1 MATEAKN
8 TNYWISSSALY
19 IQLNAMGEPDYIQ
32 CSVVSGASILCYM
45 QGIPGLEYD
54 AGHNYQR
61 WPLAAYPSVFPDS
74 ERKYIYVAIPR
85 TSTADNNTAVVVY
98 PSERIDLYGYSIAN
112 PDKLV
117 GDERFYYI
125 YLQGIISEVKTDAD
139 GKTRKRDWL
148 QHVDCGKLNTDESLS
163 SGIDGTWWKYNS
175 VTDSISFLKTIL
187 SATFDTQT
195 AKVAKITKLF
205 LGGSELNG
213 VADDLSL
220 ETDNTKVVTPL
231 YLGQF
236 GVKHFLAKD
245 KDDVAHGVITFEK
258 VQKFL
263 AGLNVGDFNSENGG
277 SWTPD
282 AEGRSHLI
290 TDYLE
295 VRMKAIFEEL
305 VVKKTST
312 IGGKEII
319 SPAGGVVAHKVEEVT
334 VTYNNVSQKAY
345 RCYFLAEQEGDAV
358 DNDFSVNDQVR
369 SESFNVRKGTYH
381 KVGNHFY
388 WRLVIG
394 RDEEPVE
401 LERKKYHYI
410 DLSDTDCATASD
422 VPAKGDVLSQCGN
435 RTDVERQNCLI
446 FSAVDTYSPSVSL
459 YHGINSY
466 SFANKEYVEYGVN
479 KQTNKA
485 FFNVYG
491 DMYVG
496 DRPTKENGY
505 EGSSYIKYDSAA
517 KQVSIK
523 GKLSAKSTVDGKELS
538 QYIKENSA
546 GGLTEEQV
554 NNLIKNSQVIAD
566 LQNQVDGAIETWFYD
581 GVPTLKNAP
590 ASSWTTDK
598 EKDTHLGDLY
608 YDNKTGK
615 AYRFAKD
622 GNTYKWTIITDTDIA
637 KALSDASKAQ
647 ETADGKMKVFSTQP
661 IPPYQLGDIWVNAT
675 YPTDGSIYKN
685 EILRCQ
691 TAKAKGS
698 SFAIADWTKAS
709 KYTDD
714 SALNTF
720 KEEYKNDMASYKEQL
735 DEKVETWFYN
745 YAPTTQNKP
754 ASDWT
759 TDTLKSQHA
768 GDLFYN
774 TSNGYTYRWTGTAW
788 ERIKDNDINTA
799 MTAASKAQDTAD
811 GKRTVFTSQPTV
823 PYDEGDLW
831 ASGGDDGKTLMVCI
845 KSRTTGSFTSSEWVK
860 ANDSDLNAFAKT
872 IEESLTGIQD
882 QLDKKA
888 ETWYQSTDPSTSW
901 TTDDAK
907 KKHKGDLWY
916 NTSNNQTFFW
926 NGTKWDKQDVPTE
939 VFDKIDGKSSIY
951 VSKPASYEERDLWIL
966 EASYTL
972 GGVAYSK
979 GELVVATKTNA
990 SFSAADWTKK
1000 VKYTDDTVANAA
1012 KAAAEK
1018 AQKAAETAQ
1027 TNVTNLGKT
1036 VTSNKKAFD
1045 SYVSDGYLEPS
1056 EIAAMAQDS
1065 KRLEDAFAAAEKS
1078 YTEVKGA
1085 EVLKNTKELTDLN
1098 TAFTTL
1104 TTAKT
1109 ELVTYLSDIS
1119 ARYNAADT
1127 KGKATIVSAVGTKF
1141 TNFQSAYSAFYDKLG
1156 LANAYITSKIYGD
1169 LKQNI
1174 TDLAGYK
1181 YIKDA
1186 LGQTTDIDGGLVM
1199 TTLLALRDADGNVQ
1213 SGINGAIDPNR
1224 GKKSIATW
1232 WGGQMVD
1239 KDYNSGSLTPATS
1252 LVRFDGSGYLANGA
1266 IWWDVDG
1273 KVHADPTSFI
1283 ISEKNL
1289 GAYLAFFEP
1298 TWKSGSN
1305 GTNIKDL
1312 VALTPQAPF
1321 TTLSVSNDLLVE
1333 GKLKLGSIT
1342 LSVVNGALKID
1353 GNVYSTGG
1361 MSAYGDGTN
1370 NGGGG
1375 GLVASVKSYT
1385 DIIKGTYTDNDLASI
1400 PNAYAIKALSNRI
1413 DNISSELGGL
1423 SLDWANI
1430 TGKPSAFTPSAHT
1443 HKWVDITDR
1452 ITKVS
1457 QLTNDSGYTTNKG
1470 TVTSVKLTLPTGLSL
1485 GTTKEITT
1493 SGTFAIS
1500 LTSGYSIPTTSKQGQ
1515 WDSAYNWYKLMTTD
1529 EETADGVINKWNEV
1543 VDFLAGIAQT
1553 DSLDS
1558 ILSGINKSITDET
1571 NRAKKAEG
1579 ANATNIA
1586 TNKAN
1591 ITTLQGYFT
1600 NGSAKSAMKLTN
1612 ARKLWGNSFDG
1623 TADISGS
1630 IVVPSG
1636 KYITIGNIKLEYDA
1650 TNKALKITNTSTN
1663 EVANLYTSGGV
1674 SAYGVGTTSSGSTG
1688 GGGLNGTVKSYN
1700 DAKSLTSESLSE
1712 VASAYSVAA
1721 LYSSINDAIGRI
1733 NTLEGGSATSIEVTG
1748 SGNAVTGVS
1757 KSGTKLTFTKGATFL
1772 TSHQDISGKSDKT
1785 HTHSVKIN
1793 GVTKTIAATG
1803 GTAVDLGT
1811 YLTSHQSLAAY
1822 LKSADA
1828 EKTYSKLGHTH
1839 AFSEI
1844 TGKPTTL
1851 AGYGVTDGVNT
1862 VTLSGSGN
1870 AVTSASIDGHTL
1882 TLTKG
1887 STFSLS
1893 GHTHTFASLTSKPT
1907 TIAGY
1912 GITDAYTKAQV
1923 NSTVAKYL
1931 PLAGGTITGALTVNG
1946 IATFKSKVAIGDIYI
1961 INDGSGNLY
1970 VQKTD
1975 GKTAANFYATG
1986 GITAFGASSVS
1997 GGTGSGLNGSVLG
2010 FEKATAMTSADNGDS
2025 SKTEVSFLATA
2036 WSIKQLNDKINAF
2049 GTGVFSDYLTIAAAK
2064 ATYQPKGSYLTSH
2077 QTIYGL
2083 TIQKNGTSLGTY
2095 TPNSAAKTINVTV
2108 PTKLSELSND
2118 SGYTKN
2124 TGTVTSVAIS
2134 VPTGLSVSSSPI
2146 TTNGTIAIALAS
2158 GYSIPT
2164 TAKQTAWDGA
2174 VSAKH
2179 THSNKSV
2186 LDGISSTKVSHWNSA
2201 YDWYAL
2207 MTTDEETADG
2217 IINKWNE
2224 VVSFLANIA
2233 QTDTLSGIVDGINKS
2248 ISDEVARA
2256 KKAEGVN
2263 ASGISANKGSI
2274 ATLQGYFTNGS
2285 AKKAL
2290 QLTNARKLWGNSFN
2304 GTADINGSII
2314 VPSGKYISI
2323 GNIKMEYD
2331 AANKALKITNTT
2343 TNEVANLYTSGGV
2356 SAYGVGTSSSSGG
2369 GLNGSVKAYADAIRL
2384 TTENLSEIASAYSVA
2399 KLYSEIQNVASAVPS
2414 ISVSVPTGGNALTGA
2429 TYDASTGTITFT
2441 KGTFLTAHQSLD
2453 GYVNAIAVSGSGNAV
2468 TAVTKSGKT
2477 ITFTK
2482 GATYLTSHQSL
2493 SNYYTKS
2500 SVDSLLSGKSATT
2513 HTHSVKINGTT
2524 KTIAASG
2531 GDAVDLGTYLTAHQ
2545 SLAAYATQNWV
2556 KNEATAHNADMVDN
2570 YHASGLFTGFS
2581 ISDVANK
2588 VTISIGGTSKAL
2600 NLVRAFPSGVGNNFN
2615 DIATHGNSMG
2625 MSNIAAPY
2633 ASSTANYQTLN
2644 GYVNPNGQTGWHHYI
2659 NLSYTD
2665 SNNTATS
2672 PNMWQTQ
2679 FAIKAGTTEVYV
2691 RSRAGGKISN
2701 DAAWAAPWVR
2711 LARVTDN
2718 VASASKVANALSW
2731 SGYSSG
2737 SYNGSAVKSISIPN
2751 NTNQLTNGA
2760 GFITSSASI
2769 TGNAGSATK
2778 LQNART
2784 INGTSFNGTANIVT
2798 SYWGTTRKLW
2808 GNSVNGNADVN
2819 GSITIANTDGV
2830 YVQIGDVRLVY
2841 DKANTAI
2848 KVVKS
2853 DGTTAANFYAT
2864 GGISAYGEGSAGTTG
2879 SNNFSAKAYA
2889 DSIKLTSEN
2898 LSEIA
2903 SAYSIAV
2910 LNHSLNA
2917 AIGRISTLEGG
2928 SATSIE
2934 TTGSGNAV
2942 TSVSKS
2948 GTKITFTKG
2957 STFSLNGHTHDYL
2970 VIPVATED
2978 TLNAPYSNFQV
2989 LYAGGSNGLDGRPSG
3004 VDAFSV
3010 LRLRTAFGCSG
3021 QIMLANNG
3029 DLYTR
3034 SAANGSFNSSLAW
3047 RKIIDSSNIGS
3058 QSVNY
3063 ANTAGSANSVAWSKV
3078 TGKPTSLS
3086 GYGITDGV
3094 NAVSVTGSGN
3104 AVTAASVSGHTL
3116 TLTKGSSFSL
3126 SNHTHYVGTTQVQG
3140 SSAEQAL
3147 TGITKID
3154 NILKLSKATV
3164 TVNTSYKAE
3173 QNRLVIY
3180 GTTYG
3185 NDANCIKSAGKL
3197 SYGDGGPQLVFS
3209 TNENPDASG
3218 IQSAALV
3225 YTDHDTIGTGVSLSF
3240 VTNQGDAY
3248 FIAPHIKA
3256 LTAFQGNLAWS
3267 YITNKPTTLSGFG
3280 ITDGLRSVTQPSG
3293 SNVFVTG
3300 ISTSGTAITYTKSYT
3315 KKSLSAVGSSGW
3327 TNASIDGNIIPDMS
3341 FIAYWNGAYGGTSS
3355 NLAYCN
3361 KGAFGSFAIKNSL
3374 AFSELTSKP
3383 TTISGYGI
3391 TDAYTKSQV
3400 DAIAAKYLP
3409 LTGGTLTG
3417 QLKIVASALNGA
3429 YNGLRIGDDCY
3440 IGDCNLGNTIGLMGV
3455 SNNNAGM
3462 VKFGKGGMQFGYNG
3476 SNHIASTTAQWTN
3489 LNADLLDGWH
3499 KDNIVWSGAV
3509 NSNTASLSHYWAKL
3523 FDITVT
3529 GNQYDDRSFTFLFS
3543 NGYNDTY
3550 SVVVLRIRQNGAKDS
3565 GAYNFSISLRELVG
3579 NMSSMLRVYYNNA
3592 TGNVQLWGNCQ
3603 GQYGSL
3609 SYTIIKKTGR
3619 TSADFTSQGTLVTN
3633 TSFSAA
3639 QSLPA
3644 TTGDS
3649 PYTLLD
3655 GATRI
3660 GIVKQA
3666 DQLVTARSLW
3676 GQSFNGTAN
3685 VSGNMTGVGNINT
3698 SAAPAG
3704 TIYTNNWFRSK
3715 GSTGW
3720 YSEDHGGGWY
3730 MSDNTWIRSYGGKDV
3745 YLSNKLSVN
3754 GNVGIGTS
3762 APSHKLHV
3770 LGEIYTTTKVNINGI
3785 ILEKD
3790 SDGNLKVNGNLYA
3803 TGGISAYGTSSA
3815 GSGGGLS
3822 GSVLAWDS
3830 AIKMPNATNGSSDTT
3845 KTESSF
3851 LASAWSIKLLY
3862 NKVTNLEGG
3871 SAMNVSVSGSGNA
3884 VTSISKSGTTI
3895 SVVKGST
3902 FLTAHQS
3909 LAGYMK
3915 TETADAKYMYH
3926 SRNNIVSDLNDFATK
3941 GAAHIYEM
3949 NNVTNR
3955 PNSNSWVQVM
3965 NWGTGDSNYGFLLA
3979 NDYSADGHM
3988 YFRQKI
3994 AGSWK
3999 SWKTIIDSSNIGSQS
4014 VNYATSAGSV
4024 AWTNVSGR
4032 PSTMKNPSALSWSGY
4047 SSGSYDGSAAK
4058 SISIPNNTNQL
4069 TNGAG
4074 FITASASIT
4083 GNAATATKLVTARNI
4098 ALGHDFR
4105 GSANFDGSG
4114 NITING
4120 HINSA
4125 SINLGSTDPNPFKR
4139 IAHVQ
4144 TANSWNDNA
4153 LLLYLSQGYIGGN
4166 VGICRVE
4173 FRTDNVTE
4181 TGSANV
4187 NVRWLVRYGYVS
4199 DSVQVGYYSAKGN
4212 SYMDVFVKTTGGYQ
4226 GTVIR
4231 CLQDSRG
4238 DINSNVSLFAATQT
4252 TEAYTSIEAAA
4263 KALYNL
4269 AYTSIVKGSDVGTV
4283 NYANSAGNSDTLD
4296 GIHANGLFTNL
4307 SNSGNNLSIT
4317 IGGTNKTLTVKYAAS
4332 AGNADTLDGVHASG
4346 LFTNLS
4352 NSGNNISIT
4361 IGGTNKTLTAAYAT
4375 NCDTVDG
4382 YHAGMSSKP
4391 YGTIPAISSSGVIEL
4406 GHYIDFHHDN
4416 TTGSDYSV
4424 RLQTNG
4430 NHSNVVTLPTATG
4443 TLALTSDNVASA
4455 TKLQTTRTLWGQ
4467 SFNGTANISGSM
4479 TGVGDMTLDAG
4490 ARIKHGSGNLYIGNS
4505 DNSNWIGVQ
4514 NICSQSSIGDGN
4526 WSLRTSGAAHF
4537 KDTTINGTATINN
4550 LLSLVDG
4557 SHKGLKM
4564 GSTYISSLDGEVI
4577 LQGNTAL
4584 RFGNDAWD
4592 YNQWAGLKYDHSS
4605 KTVYLGIADGSIF
4618 KANSA
4623 QSGGVIN
4630 LKQGISS
4637 VYTPALYAG
4646 GDIYHTGVYRMLWK
4660 NSKASKYLN
4669 VMNISQDD
4677 KGILTIGYGN
4687 FNNNKTVVL
4696 EGYNL
4701 NFRVGNDSGNKS
4713 MWLNYNN
4720 GNPVL
4725 SLDGNFYA
4733 TGGVTAYKSSDE
4745 RLKHDIHGV
4754 DSLAIIKAMG
4764 GTVAFRYNA
4773 DNKDSIGWIAQ
4784 RVLHNTFMQDLV
4796 EKDDKGFL
4804 KINYWS
4810 PKLIAVAFGA
4820 IEQVDDEVSRLKR
4833 RVRDLENEV
4842 EQLKSDRL

>member
-1 MATEAKN
+1 MKAE
-8 TNYWISSSALY
+8 SLY
-19 IQLNAMGEPDYIQ
+19 IQKLTYDENTGNEIIGLFPSEDSPAIVSSYTYDAKRMGGAPTLTATIYSSEPLQWKKEEFVEFNGDRFFASYTPNSAKDNSSRMWKSEITFTSRRELLDNTLFFDVVVDDVDTQDKDRYRSNQTKFTFGGTIYEFVARINSSMSYCGLYRPADEYKGYYVVIDEGYVTDEVKEVSFEDQYLTDVLQLINTTFELDYYWDGNVCHVGKVQHDLTDTPIKYGSSDALISVSKENANYKIVDMITGYGSSDNLPYYYPNDDEFGEAVFNTENISKDNVNVELSKFLKDSRYNDVLVLYKSKEGKSYNGSVDVSSKTFDRFTTPSNLTQADSQSNPTVTCSFSFDILINAIKGQTIDLTSLGFDFELNSSVSRKDYITNVGDAIKSIYLFKGKELYKTISKRMSIGSTSTYTFKEDGDFILSIEVEFSYK
-32 CSVVSGASILCYM
+32 CKVYKNSAGINDFYGADSWNVSFSGNVEFLYESKSEYEWKNGDKYISYDEA
-45 QGIPGLEYD
+45 GINIREISEANCIEYD
-54 AGHNYQR
+54 YQFVKEGDR
-61 WPLAAYPSVFPDS
+61 YGFEKVYSGTD
-74 ERKYIYVAIPR
+74 
-85 TSTADNNTAVVVY
+85 DNATKVVVTGRVWIA
-98 PSERIDLYGYSIAN
+98 PSSVLMPSIYRNTKGA
-112 PDKLV
+112 
-117 GDERFYYI
+117 ERFYYALNNTHKLPSGSGYYEFVNLYKKGNPHQGTVTFDDIKPTINGIVNAEGQLFGEIAGVAFDSADSDVKDSDGTTYIHQYFYIKLHKFNGEFGFDLFNHVLAKESAKINLIKSNGCPACSFVI
-125 YLQGIISEVKTDAD
+125 YKKPSADNSKCYNCVSVDENGNLKQVRTDKNDYIFANASD
-139 GKTRKRDWL
+139 AYED
-148 QHVDCGKLNTDESLS
+148 KLNQDSTQKELWIAVQKDTSTLGIVMPNASAGFKPQKGDLFVITGIKPPKVLVTAAEKRLDDALIKHMSENNTDQFNYSVKFSRIFLQENPDFASKLNENAKLSIQIQGDYGNDGNLISHEVFVSNYSVKVDSDELAEVEIELVNSLEVTKSDTKQIIDAVKGETIKSLS
-163 SGIDGTWWKYNS
+163 GMVGGNNTNNFNVSIADKMYIS
-175 VTDSISFLKTIL
+175 KLTD
-187 SATFDTQT
+187 DT
-195 AKVAKITKLF
+195 AKGTITWEKIQKLV
-205 LGGSELNG
+205 S
-213 VADDLSL
+213 
-220 ETDNTKVVTPL
+220 
-231 YLGQF
+231 
-236 GVKHFLAKD
+236 
-245 KDDVAHGVITFEK
+245 
-258 VQKFL
+258 
-263 AGLNVGDFNSENGG
+263 GLLVGDFNNENGG

-282 AEGRSHLI
+282 SEGRSHLI

-305 VVKKTST
+305 VIKKTST

-334 VTYNNVSQKAY
+334 VSYNNVSQKAY
-345 RCYFLAEQEGDAV
+345 RCYFLAEQDGDSV
-358 DNDFSVNDQVR
+358 DNDFALEDQVR

-381 KVGNHFY
+381 KTGNHFF
-388 WRLVIG
+388 WRLIIG
-394 RDEEPVE
+394 IDEEPVE
-401 LERKKYHYI
+401 LDGKKYHYI
-410 DLSDTDCATASD
+410 DLSETDCATGSD
-422 VPAKGDVLSQCGN
+422 VPMKGDVLSQCGN
-435 RTDVERQNCLI
+435 RSDPMRQSCLV
-446 FSAVDTYSPSVSL
+446 FSAVDTYAPCVTL

-466 SFANKEYVEYGVN
+466 SFNNKEYVEYGVD
-479 KQTNKA
+479 KSGDKPKA
-485 FFNVYG
+485 FFRSYG
-491 DMYVG
+491 DAYIG
-496 DRPTKENGY
+496 DRPTKDNNY
-505 EGSSYIKYDSAA
+505 EGDSYVKYDSEQ
-517 KQVSIK
+517 KKVIIK
-523 GKLSAKSTVDGKELS
+523 AELSVKST
-538 QYIKENSA
+538 
-546 GGLTEEQV
+546 
-554 NNLIKNSQVIAD
+554 
-566 LQNQVDGAIETWFYD
+566 LQ
-581 GVPTLKNAP
+581 
-590 ASSWTTDK
+590 
-598 EKDTHLGDLY
+598 
-608 YDNKTGK
+608 
-615 AYRFAKD
+615 
-622 GNTYKWTIITDTDIA
+622 GNT
-637 KALSDASKAQ
+637 L
-647 ETADGKMKVFSTQP
+647 E
-661 IPPYQLGDIWVNAT
+661 
-675 YPTDGSIYKN
+675 
-685 EILRCQ
+685 E
-691 TAKAKGS
+691 
-698 SFAIADWTKAS
+698 
-709 KYTDD
+709 
-714 SALNTF
+714 TF
-720 KEEYKNDMASYKEQL
+720 K
-735 DEKVETWFYN
+735 
-745 YAPTTQNKP
+745 
-754 ASDWT
+754 
-759 TDTLKSQHA
+759 
-768 GDLFYN
+768 
-774 TSNGYTYRWTGTAW
+774 
-788 ERIKDNDINTA
+788 DIQ
-799 MTAASKAQDTAD
+799 KQ
-811 GKRTVFTSQPTV
+811 F
-823 PYDEGDLW
+823 
-831 ASGGDDGKTLMVCI
+831 
-845 KSRTTGSFTSSEWVK
+845 
-860 ANDSDLNAFAKT
+860 
-872 IEESLTGIQD
+872 D
-882 QLDKKA
+882 QKA
-888 ETWYQSTDPSTSW
+888 ETWYQAEDPSIAW
-901 TTDDAK
+901 KTDLEK
-907 KKHKGDLWY
+907 SEHKGDLWY
-916 NTSNNQTFFW
+916 NTTNGETSYW
-926 NGTKWDKQDVPTE
+926 NGSSWQKQDIPDA
-939 VFDKIDGKSSIY
+939 VFDMIDGKSSIY
-951 VSKPASYEERDLWIL
+951 VSKPSSYEECDLWIL
-966 EASYTL
+966 EAAYTL
-972 GGVAYSK
+972 GGVAYTK
-979 GELVVATKTNA
+979 GELVTAIRSNTTFN
-990 SFSAADWTKK
+990 AADWTKK
-1000 VKYTDDTVANAA
+1000 VIYTDDTEA
-1012 KAAAEK
+1012 KK
-1018 AQKAAETAQ
+1018 AQASIKETQ
-1027 TNVTNLGKT
+1027 TNLTNLGNT
-1036 VTSNKKAFD
+1036 VKSNRDAFD
-1045 SYVSDGYLEPS
+1045 KFTENGYLDSS
-1056 EIAAMAQDS
+1056 EIAAIAQDS

-1078 YTEVKGA
+1078 YNEVA
-1085 EVLKNTKELTDLN
+1085 NSDVLSGTSQLTDLKA
-1098 TAFTTL
+1098 AFGTDTTGL
-1104 TTAKT
+1104 LGAKK
-1109 ELVTYLSDIS
+1109 ELIAYIADIVT
-1119 ARYNAADT
+1119 RYNAADSD
-1127 KGKATIVSAVGTKF
+1127 GKKNINSRVATLYD
-1141 TNFQSAYSAFYDKLG
+1141 NFQAAYDTFYNKLG
-1156 LANAYITSKIYGD
+1156 LASAYITSTIIGKLNAVIGD
-1169 LKQNI
+1169 VATYNYLKE
-1174 TDLAGYK
+1174 
-1181 YIKDA
+1181 A
-1186 LGQTTDIDGGLVM
+1186 LSENASTDINGGLI
-1199 TTLLALRDADGNVQ
+1199 LSSLIALRDPKTGYVQ
-1213 SGINGAIDPNR
+1213 SGINGIVDNTAKGN
-1224 GKKSIATW
+1224 GIATW
-1232 WGGQMVD
+1232 WGGYMNDGQVVGFDD
-1239 KDYNSGSLTPATS
+1239 KGDVTKNAATS
-1252 LVRFDGSGYLANGA
+1252 LIRFDGSGYLANGA
-1266 IWWDVDG
+1266 IYWGVDG

-1298 TWKSGSN
+1298 TWKSGSD
-1305 GTNIKDL
+1305 GSSIKDL

-1321 TTLSVSNDLLVE
+1321 KTLTVSNDLSVE
-1333 GKLKLGSIT
+1333 GKLKIGSIT

-1361 MSAYGDGTN
+1361 MSAYGEGTS
-1370 NGGGG
+1370 NGGG
-1375 GLVASVKSYT
+1375 LTASVKSYA

-1457 QLTNDSGYTTNKG
+1457 QLSNDSGYTTNKG

-1543 VDFLAGIAQT
+1543 VNFLTGIAQT
-1553 DSLDS
+1553 DTLDG
-1558 ILSGINKSITDET
+1558 ILSGINNSITEEA

-1600 NGSAKSAMKLTN
+1600 NGSAKSAIKLTN

-1870 AVTSASIDGHTL
+1870 AVTGASISGHTL

-1887 STFSLS
+1887 TTFSVS

-1923 NSTVAKYL
+1923 DSTVAKYL

-1997 GGTGSGLNGSVLG
+1997 GGTGGGLNGSVLG

-2124 TGTVTSVAIS
+2124 TGTVTSVAVS
-2134 VPTGLSVSSSPI
+2134 VPTGLSVSGSPI
-2146 TTNGTIAIALAS
+2146 TTKGTIAIALAS

-2186 LDGISSTKVSHWNSA
+2186 LDGITSAKVTHWDNA

-2248 ISDEVARA
+2248 ISDEVTRA
-2256 KKAEGVN
+2256 KKAEGAN
-2263 ASGISANKGSI
+2263 ASGISTNKTNI
-2274 ATLQGYFTNGS
+2274 TTLQGYFTSGS

-2331 AANKALKITNTT
+2331 ATNKALKITNTT

-2356 SAYGVGTSSSSGG
+2356 SAYGVGTSQSSGG
-2369 GLNGSVKAYADAIRL
+2369 GLNGSVKAYAD
-2384 TTENLSEIASAYSVA
+2384 
-2399 KLYSEIQNVASAVPS
+2399 
-2414 ISVSVPTGGNALTGA
+2414 
-2429 TYDASTGTITFT
+2429 
-2441 KGTFLTAHQSLD
+2441 
-2453 GYVNAIAVSGSGNAV
+2453 
-2468 TAVTKSGKT
+2468 
-2477 ITFTK
+2477 
-2482 GATYLTSHQSL
+2482 
-2493 SNYYTKS
+2493 
-2500 SVDSLLSGKSATT
+2500 
-2513 HTHSVKINGTT
+2513 
-2524 KTIAASG
+2524 
-2531 GDAVDLGTYLTAHQ
+2531 
-2545 SLAAYATQNWV
+2545 
-2556 KNEATAHNADMVDN
+2556 
-2570 YHASGLFTGFS
+2570 
-2581 ISDVANK
+2581 
-2588 VTISIGGTSKAL
+2588 
-2600 NLVRAFPSGVGNNFN
+2600 
-2615 DIATHGNSMG
+2615 
-2625 MSNIAAPY
+2625 
-2633 ASSTANYQTLN
+2633 
-2644 GYVNPNGQTGWHHYI
+2644 
-2659 NLSYTD
+2659 
-2665 SNNTATS
+2665 
-2672 PNMWQTQ
+2672 
-2679 FAIKAGTTEVYV
+2679 
-2691 RSRAGGKISN
+2691 
-2701 DAAWAAPWVR
+2701 
-2711 LARVTDN
+2711 
-2718 VASASKVANALSW
+2718 
-2731 SGYSSG
+2731 
-2737 SYNGSAVKSISIPN
+2737 
-2751 NTNQLTNGA
+2751 
-2760 GFITSSASI
+2760 
-2769 TGNAGSATK
+2769 
-2778 LQNART
+2778 
-2784 INGTSFNGTANIVT
+2784 
-2798 SYWGTTRKLW
+2798 
-2808 GNSVNGNADVN
+2808 
-2819 GSITIANTDGV
+2819 
-2830 YVQIGDVRLVY
+2830 
-2841 DKANTAI
+2841 
-2848 KVVKS
+2848 
-2853 DGTTAANFYAT
+2853 
-2864 GGISAYGEGSAGTTG
+2864 
-2879 SNNFSAKAYA
+2879 
-2889 DSIKLTSEN
+2889 SIKLTTEN

-2910 LNHSLNA
+2910 LNNSLNA

-2957 STFSLNGHTHDYL
+2957 STFSLNGHTHTF
-2970 VIPVATED
+2970 A
-2978 TLNAPYSNFQV
+2978 
-2989 LYAGGSNGLDGRPSG
+2989 
-3004 VDAFSV
+3004 
-3010 LRLRTAFGCSG
+3010 
-3021 QIMLANNG
+3021 
-3029 DLYTR
+3029 
-3034 SAANGSFNSSLAW
+3034 SLT
-3047 RKIIDSSNIGS
+3047 S
-3058 QSVNY
+3058 
-3063 ANTAGSANSVAWSKV
+3063 
-3078 TGKPTSLS
+3078 KPTSLS

-3104 AVTAASVSGHTL
+3104 AVTAASVSRHTL

-3126 SNHTHYVGTTQVQG
+3126 SNHTHYIGTTQVQG

-3154 NILKLSKATV
+3154 NILKLSKASV

-3180 GTTYG
+3180 GSTYG
-3185 NDANCIKSAGKL
+3185 NDANYIKSAGKL

-3209 TNENPDASG
+3209 TGENPDASG

-3225 YTDHDTIGTGVSLSF
+3225 YTDHDTIGAGVSLSF

-3300 ISTSGTAITYTKSYT
+3300 ISTSGTAVTYTKSYT
-3315 KKSLSAVGSSGW
+3315 KKSLSAVGTSGW
-3327 TNASIDGNIIPDMS
+3327 TNASTDGNIIPDMS
-3341 FIAYWNGAYGGTSS
+3341 FIAYWNGAYSGTSS

-3429 YNGLRIGDDCY
+3429 YNGLLIGDDCY
-3440 IGDCNLGNTIGLMGV
+3440 IGDCNIANTIGFMG
-3455 SNNNAGM
+3455 STNNNAGM

-3499 KDNIVWSGAV
+3499 KNNIVWSGAV

-3529 GNQYDDRSFTFLFS
+3529 DNRYDDRSFTFLFS
-3543 NGYNDTY
+3543 NGFNDTY

-3565 GAYNFSISLRELVG
+3565 GAYNFNVSLRELVG
-3579 NMSSMLRVYYNNA
+3579 NMSSRLRVYYNNA

-3603 GQYGSL
+3603 VQYGSL

-3730 MSDNTWIRSYGGKDV
+3730 MTDNTWIRNFGSKDV

-3754 GNVGIGTS
+3754 GNVGIGTTS
-3762 APSHKLHV
+3762 PSYKLHV
-3770 LGEIYTTTKVNINGI
+3770 VGDIYTTTKVNINGI
-3785 ILEKD
+3785 VLEKD

-3851 LASAWSIKLLY
+3851 LASAWSIKQLY
-3862 NKVTNLEGG
+3862 NKVTSLEGG

-3909 LAGYMK
+3909 LSDYMK
-3915 TETADAKYMYH
+3915 TATADAKYMYH
-3926 SRNNIVSDLNDFATK
+3926 SRNNIVSDLNSFATN

-3965 NWGTGDSNYGFLLA
+3965 NWGTGDSSYGFLLA
-3979 NDYSADGHM
+3979 NDYSTNGHM

-3999 SWKTIIDSSNIGSQS
+3999 DWKTIIDSSNIGSQS
-4014 VNYATSAGSV
+4014 VNYAASAGSV

-4074 FITASASIT
+4074 FITSSASIT
-4083 GNAATATKLVTARNI
+4083 GNA
-4098 ALGHDFR
+4098 G
-4105 GSANFDGSG
+4105 
-4114 NITING
+4114 
-4120 HINSA
+4120 
-4125 SINLGSTDPNPFKR
+4125 
-4139 IAHVQ
+4139 
-4144 TANSWNDNA
+4144 
-4153 LLLYLSQGYIGGN
+4153 
-4166 VGICRVE
+4166 
-4173 FRTDNVTE
+4173 
-4181 TGSANV
+4181 
-4187 NVRWLVRYGYVS
+4187 
-4199 DSVQVGYYSAKGN
+4199 
-4212 SYMDVFVKTTGGYQ
+4212 
-4226 GTVIR
+4226 
-4231 CLQDSRG
+4231 
-4238 DINSNVSLFAATQT
+4238 
-4252 TEAYTSIEAAA
+4252 
-4263 KALYNL
+4263 
-4269 AYTSIVKGSDVGTV
+4269 
-4283 NYANSAGNSDTLD
+4283 
-4296 GIHANGLFTNL
+4296 
-4307 SNSGNNLSIT
+4307 
-4317 IGGTNKTLTVKYAAS
+4317 
-4332 AGNADTLDGVHASG
+4332 
-4346 LFTNLS
+4346 
-4352 NSGNNISIT
+4352 
-4361 IGGTNKTLTAAYAT
+4361 
-4375 NCDTVDG
+4375 
-4382 YHAGMSSKP
+4382 
-4391 YGTIPAISSSGVIEL
+4391 
-4406 GHYIDFHHDN
+4406 
-4416 TTGSDYSV
+4416 
-4424 RLQTNG
+4424 
-4430 NHSNVVTLPTATG
+4430 
-4443 TLALTSDNVASA
+4443 SA

-4514 NICSQSSIGDGN
+4514 DICSQSSIGDGN

-4537 KDTTINGTATINN
+4537 KDTTINGTATIKN

-4646 GDIYHTGVYRMLWK
+4646 GDIYHTGAYRMLWK

-4677 KGILTIGYGN
+4677 NGILTIGYGN
-4687 FNNNKTVVL
+4687 FSNNKNVVL

-4701 NFRVGNDSGNKS
+4701 NFRVGNDSGMKS